1 MKHSKKKKKS
11 GKTQKTPFL
20 ISDIREALFS
30 INVPP
35 YRFEPFPL
43 KKIVRAVIF
52 PKKQSDL

>member
-1 MKHSKKKKKS
+1 MKIKLNLVMKHSKKEKKS

-35 YRFEPFPL
+35 YISNPFH
-43 KKIVRAVIF
+43 
-52 PKKQSDL
+52 